1 MTGARYQ
8 LVVPIQKDDFKPLED
23 ITEVLDVITSCYLP
37 KATAENLREDSSG
50 LLRRLKR
57 AIGRPAGDEF
67 VRLIGE
73 WNHIVRRLRDK
84 GIISKALEEMKC
96 LDLKLVE
103 RILTQTYSRT
113 VSLHVHELAQYE
125 NGTDNIYGELLPK
138 FISTILKKDT
148 MLHSGQIFVDLGSGV
163 GNVVL
168 QAALEIGCES
178 WGCEVMDKACNLAEL
193 QEKEFRARCQLWG
206 LAAGKVHLEKG
217 DFLKNSAISKIL
229 RKADVV
235 LVNNQAF
242 TPELNENLISLFL
255 DLKEGCKIVS
265 LKSFVPSGHRITS
278 RNLDSAHNILD
289 VVEKQYFS
297 ACVSWTDAPGNYYIS
312 TKDGSRLRS
321 FAEKLKPSGSLKGV

>member
-1 MTGARYQ
+1 M
-8 LVVPIQKDDFKPLED
+8 PIQKDDFKPLED
-23 ITEVLDVITSCYLP
+23 ISEVLDVITSYYLP
-37 KATAENLREDSSG
+37 KVAAENLRDDSHG

-57 AIGRPAGDEF
+57 ATDRLAGDEY
-67 VRLIGE
+67 VRIIRE
-73 WNHIVRRLRDK
+73 WNNMLSKFRANEN
-84 GIISKALEEMKC
+84 ISKALEQMKS
-96 LDLKLVE
+96 LDLRLIE

-113 VSLHVHELAQYE
+113 VSLHVRELAQYE

-148 MLHSGQIFVDLGSGV
+148 KLKSNQVFVDLGSGV

-178 WGCEVMDKACNLAEL
+178 WGCEMMEKACNLAEL
-193 QEKEFRARCQLWG
+193 QEKEFKARCQLWG
-206 LAAGKVHLEKG
+206 LAAGEVHLERG
-217 DFLKNSAISKIL
+217 DFLKNSAISEIL

-255 DLKEGCKIVS
+255 DLKEGCRIVS
-265 LKSFVPSGHRITS
+265 LKSFVPSGHKLTS
-278 RNLDSAHNILD
+278 RNLDSAHNVLD

-297 ACVSWTDAPGNYYIS
+297 ACVSWTDAPGKYYIS
-312 TKDGSRLRS
+312 TKDGSKLRS
-321 FAEKLKPSGSLKGV
+321 FVKKLKSSGAY